1 MSSNAEPSGLA
12 KAEAL
17 RIETNGADV
26 IAEAERTSTTRSL
39 FWPWCAANMA
49 VLAVSWGGYVL
60 GFGLSLTQAV
70 LVSIIGI
77 IGSFLLVG
85 VASLAGSKGN
95 APTLILSRAAF
106 GTVGNGLPSLVSYLL
121 LIGWE
126 IFLSSMAVLATG
138 TVAER
143 LAPGSGNAAKV
154 ITLVVVAIVVVTLGV
169 LGFAAI
175 MTAQK
180 WLTIATMI
188 MTVSYIALTWNR
200 VDLSA
205 ALAQPDAPTAAVIG
219 AGVMLLAGFGVG
231 WTNCAA
237 DYSRYLPRHASKP
250 GIVGWTTFGG
260 ALPVVLLTLYG
271 IMLCASDPSLIDA
284 VSADPIGALTEM
296 LPVWFLIPFALVA
309 VAGLVAGAIID
320 IYSSGLTLLAMG
332 LPVQRH
338 VAAGLDGVLMII
350 GTIAVAWFAAD
361 FITPFTGF
369 LITLG
374 VPLAAW
380 SGIFLADLLLRKKAY
395 DEVKLFDPDAPGGY
409 GRVRWS
415 SVLLMVVASFVG
427 WGLVTNAG
435 ASWLTWQGYLLEF
448 GLGGKEG
455 PWQFASIGVLV
466 ALAVGFVGY
475 LILGA
480 KTVRAQELED
490 AFTPESIAD
499 DSGVSARS

>member
-1 MSSNAEPSGLA
+1 MSSSTEPAATSRPETL
-12 KAEAL
+12 K
-17 RIETNGADV
+17 IETNGADV
-26 IAEAERTSTTRSL
+26 IAEDERTGSTRSL

-85 VASLAGSKGN
+85 VASLAGAKGN

-106 GTVGNGLPSLVSYLL
+106 GTVGNGLPGLVSYLL

-143 LAPGSGNAAKV
+143 LAPGSGNVAKIV
-154 ITLVVVAIVVVTLGV
+154 TLVVVSAVVVTLGV

-175 MTAQK
+175 MNAQK
-180 WLTIATMI
+180 WLTIATMG
-188 MTVSYIALTWNR
+188 MTVVYIALTWQR
-200 VDLSA
+200 IDLSA
-205 ALAQPDAPTAAVIG
+205 ALAQPNAPTAAVIG

-237 DYSRYLPRHASKP
+237 DYARYLPRETAKS
-250 GIVGWTTFGG
+250 GIIGWTTFGG
-260 ALPVVLLTLYG
+260 ALPVLVLTLYG
-271 IMLCASDPSLIDA
+271 VLLCASDPSLIDA
-284 VSADPIGALTEM
+284 VSADPIGALTTM

-332 LPVQRH
+332 LPVKRH

-350 GTIAVAWFAAD
+350 GTIAVAWFATD

-380 SGIFLADLLLRKKAY
+380 SGIFLADLLLRKQAY
-395 DEVKLFDPDAPGGY
+395 DEVKLFDADAPGGY

-415 SVLLMVVASFVG
+415 SVVLMLVGSFVG
-427 WGLVTNAG
+427 WGLVTNAN
-435 ASWLTWQGYLLEF
+435 ACWLTWQGYLLDF

-455 PWQFASIGVLV
+455 PWQYASIGVLV
-466 ALAVGFVGY
+466 ALAVGFLGY
-475 LILGA
+475 LVVGA
-480 KTVRAQELED
+480 KAVRAQELKADTE
-490 AFTPESIAD
+490 AFRIRTPMN
-499 DSGVSARS
+499 

>member
-1 MSSNAEPSGLA
+1 MSSSTEPAATSRPETL
-12 KAEAL
+12 K
-17 RIETNGADV
+17 IETNGADV
-26 IAEAERTSTTRSL
+26 IAEDERTGSTRSL

-85 VASLAGSKGN
+85 VASLAGAKGN

-106 GTVGNGLPSLVSYLL
+106 GTVGNGLPGLVSYLL

-143 LAPGSGNAAKV
+143 LAPGSGNVAKIV
-154 ITLVVVAIVVVTLGV
+154 TLVVVSAVVVTLGV

-175 MTAQK
+175 MNAQK
-180 WLTIATMI
+180 WLTIATMG
-188 MTVSYIALTWNR
+188 MTVVYIALTWQR
-200 VDLSA
+200 IDLSA
-205 ALAQPDAPTAAVIG
+205 ALAQPNAPTAAVIG

-237 DYSRYLPRHASKP
+237 DYARYLPRETAKS
-250 GIVGWTTFGG
+250 GIIGWTTFGG
-260 ALPVVLLTLYG
+260 ALPVLVLTLYG
-271 IMLCASDPSLIDA
+271 VLLCASDPSLIDA
-284 VSADPIGALTEM
+284 VSADPIGALTTM

-332 LPVQRH
+332 LPVKRH

-350 GTIAVAWFAAD
+350 GTIAVAWFATD

-380 SGIFLADLLLRKKAY
+380 SGIFLADLLLRKQAY
-395 DEVKLFDPDAPGGY
+395 DEVKLFDADAPGGY

-415 SVLLMVVASFVG
+415 SVVLMLVGSFVG
-427 WGLVTNAG
+427 WGLVTNAN
-435 ASWLTWQGYLLEF
+435 ASWLTWQGYLLDF

-455 PWQFASIGVLV
+455 PWQYASIGVLV
-466 ALAVGFVGY
+466 ALAVGFLGY
-475 LILGA
+475 LVVGA
-480 KTVRAQELED
+480 KAVRAQELKADTE
-490 AFTPESIAD
+490 AFRIRTPMN
-499 DSGVSARS
+499 